1 MGFFS
6 KIVKGVKGVFKK
18 IGKTVKSVFKKVGK
32 FMNKIGVVGHI
43 GLALIAP
50 YAMPML
56 GSLATSMMGT
66 TLGGVS
72 GAIVKGAGQFLNA
85 AVKVGTR
92 VGQAFKSVTEAVTG
106 TIKNVVG
113 ATLNKAGLGNVVKG
127 ISGWDVSSMNFKDAF
142 AKSGELWSSA
152 GDSFSQLFSKSTLDT
167 SMNKFGLQQSIAE
180 GMQKTGAL
188 ELDPGKVSYDPVTGK
203 TTIGGTQG
211 VGIASETFVDPIT
224 FDGGIAQ
231 GVDLNITDSLGLGT
245 PSKAYSVGNLPLN
258 MDEAIFNVGGTEG
271 TFQMPSLLRP
281 TDSIEGAL
289 YDAAKDYKGFLPGE
303 QSMQLAKQVSGSTV
317 QTVAEATAW
326 DKAKAKAAEAGL
338 PTTFMGAAQYIAAS
352 DVEYD
357 FPTARQDYVDYSA
370 LQTSPI
376 YPSSS
381 GLQYTRMLQPTPF
394 DAPSLVDSIMNQDYS
409 SIYTNSSGQGGFY
422 FGFPS
427 LVASMAQNAQEML
440 NEYE

>member
-6 KIVKGVKGVFKK
+6 KIVKGVKKVFKK
-18 IGKTVKSVFKKVGK
+18 IGKAVKSVFKKVGK
-32 FMNKIGVVGHI
+32 FMNKIGIVGQI

-56 GSLATSMMGT
+56 GSMATSMMGT
-66 TLGGVS
+66 TLGGVG

-113 ATLNKAGLGNVVKG
+113 ATLEKAGLGNAVKG
-127 ISGWDVSSMNFKDAF
+127 ITGWDVSGMNFKDAF
-142 AKSGELWSSA
+142 SKSGELWSSA
-152 GDSFSQLFSKSTLDT
+152 GDSLSQVFSKSTFDT
-167 SMNKFGLQQSIAE
+167 SMNKFGLQKSIAE
-180 GMQKTGAL
+180 GIERTGAL
-188 ELDPGKVSYDPVTGK
+188 ELDPGQVTY
-203 TTIGGTQG
+203 
-211 VGIASETFVDPIT
+211 DPIT
-224 FDGGIAQ
+224 GETTIA
-231 GVDLNITDSLGLGT
+231 GVEPLDINKAIGLGE
-245 PSKAYSVGNLPLN
+245 PSKAVAIGDLPLG
-258 MDEAIFNVGGTEG
+258 MDEAILNVGGTES

-289 YDAAKDYKGFLPGE
+289 YDTAQNYKGFLPGE

-317 QTVAEATAW
+317 QTAAEATAF
-326 DKAKAKAAEAGL
+326 DKAKEALAEAGM
-338 PTTFMGAAQYIAAS
+338 PTTLMGAAQYMAAS

-357 FPTARQDYVDYSA
+357 MPRGGVDYVDYSA

-376 YPSSS
+376 YPASE
-381 GLQYTRMLQPTPF
+381 GLQYANMLRPDAF
-394 DAPSLVDSIMNQDYS
+394 DAPSLVDSIMNKDYK
-409 SIYTNSSGQGGFY
+409 SIYTNSAGKSGYY

-427 LVASMAQNAQEML
+427 LVATMTQNAQEML
-440 NEYE
+440 YEYE